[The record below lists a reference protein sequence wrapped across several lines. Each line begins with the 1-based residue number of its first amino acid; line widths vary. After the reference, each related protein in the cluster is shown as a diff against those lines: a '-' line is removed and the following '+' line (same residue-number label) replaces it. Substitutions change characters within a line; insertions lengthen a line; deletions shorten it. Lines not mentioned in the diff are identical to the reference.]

1 MDNLTFDKYTFA
13 TDELSGKEFSECTFP
28 IAILAECAFRE
39 VYLWNAVSKI
49 VICRFVRSWGQDS
62 NRFTFQ
68 IANYPVWTLP
78 PAGISSFRY
87 NSAAVSSNM
96 PYSPAK
102 R

>member
-13 TDELSGKEFSECTFP
+13 TDELSGKEFSECTFSNCNFSGMR
-28 IAILAECAFRE
+28 LSGS
-39 VYLWNAVSKI
+39 VLWNAVSKI